1 MPISESHASHIG
13 RVEVSYWIRGAG
25 LDPDGLTEVL
35 GIRPTRVFRVGEP
48 RRNAVGNQIGLHE
61 HGFWEVTSRGKVHSK
76 DVNDHCAVVLQPLLP
91 HASFLRERQAGG
103 AATVDVWWESSY
115 LYAGTG
121 PLFSA
126 ASVHAIALLGA
137 DLNFD
142 IYQIKPDA
150 V

>member
-13 RVEVSYWIRGAG
+13 RVAVSYWIAGAS
-25 LDPDGLTEVL
+25 LDPDSLTEVL
-35 GIRPTRVFRVGEP
+35 GIQPARVFRVGEP
-48 RRNAVGNQIGLHE
+48 RFNAVGEQIGLHSR
-61 HGFWEVTSRGKVHSK
+61 GLWEVTSRGAVHSK
-76 DVNDHCAVVLQPLLP
+76 DVNDHCAAVLQPLLP
-91 HASFLRERQAGG
+91 HAAHLRERQVGG
-103 AATVDVWWESSY
+103 ASTVDVWWESSY

-121 PLFSA
+121 PLLNT
-126 ASVHAIALLGA
+126 ASVQAIALLGA